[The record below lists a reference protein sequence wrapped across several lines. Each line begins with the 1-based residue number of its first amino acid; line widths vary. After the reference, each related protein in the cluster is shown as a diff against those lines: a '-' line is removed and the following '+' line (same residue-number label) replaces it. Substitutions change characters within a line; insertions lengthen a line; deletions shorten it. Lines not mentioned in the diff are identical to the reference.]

1 LQHGH
6 ACSEGRCHKERTER
20 CEENCQTQDG
30 YKCFCKQ
37 DGVLKDKYCKPLPVN
52 GSWSDWAAWS
62 SCSVTC
68 GEGSQ
73 TRQRFCDN
81 PTPAHG
87 GNNCKGDS
95 DEIKICDEGPCPG
108 TITTVTSQKSSYKK
122 CTDICKVNA
131 CASDIHAFKGCRG
144 MFSCSHG
151 CKIRE
156 LGIEVEDCVT
166 HCNGRSGCT
175 VDIRNHVFH
184 LCETCNRNG
193 CTPSDSPT
201 IDECLIGCH
210 SYGVEF

>member
-1 LQHGH
+1 YSAL
-6 ACSEGRCHKERTER
+6 
-20 CEENCQTQDG
+20 
-30 YKCFCKQ
+30 
-37 DGVLKDKYCKPLPVN
+37 VN
-52 GSWSDWAAWS
+52 GSWSEWEAWS

-73 TRQRFCDN
+73 TRQRVCDN

-87 GNNCKGDS
+87 GNNCKGDNE
-95 DEIKICDEGPCPG
+95 EIQICNENPCQG